1 MPLKPRTTAP
11 SRTGRF
17 WLQKSCVRIRTCSS
31 TRPPSTSTP
40 VRAASRTGLAPR
52 SPLPRP
58 CLLPPGSCG
67 EASAGHAAVRAPSR
81 WVLSTRA
88 GRLWQRPSSPFL
100 GAILRSSGHHGAAP
114 ALGLRPPMRAASRKE
129 GLYSMRLALG
139 SPRAP
144 GSPRGMAFALT
155 AEPAQCRLLLVLQRC
170 PAEGATSLSTAW
182 LRPWRLPALMLMVRA
197 SRWRRCRPC
206 ARRPSAPLWSW
217 RTPRARTTR
226 AAIGRRQMR
235 APIWL
240 LMLPRLPL
248 TELRSK
254 VRFQPSPFTSSKPCL
269 TTPSIGTRVVGT
281 RFC

>member
-31 TRPPSTSTP
+31 TSPPSISTP
-40 VRAASRTGLAPR
+40 LWAASCAGLAPR
-52 SPLPRP
+52 SPRPRP
-58 CLLPPGSCG
+58 CLVPPGSCG
-67 EASAGHAAVRAPSR
+67 EARAGHAPVGAPRR
-81 WVLSTRA
+81 WVQRTRA
-88 GRLWQRPSSPFL
+88 GRPWQRPRTPVPR
-100 GAILRSSGHHGAAP
+100 AIPRSSGHDGVAP
-114 ALGLRPPMRAASRKE
+114 VLGLRPPMRAASSRE
-129 GLYSMRLALG
+129 RPHSMRLVLG
-139 SPRAP
+139 LPHAP

-254 VRFQPSPFTSSKPCL
+254 VRFQPSPFTSSAPEL
-269 TTPSIGTRVVGT
+269 
-281 RFC
+281 

>member
-100 GAILRSSGHHGAAP
+100 GAILRSSGHHGAAL

-155 AEPAQCRLLLVLQRC
+155 AELAQCRLHVALQHR
-170 PAEGATSLSTAW
+170 PGEGATSPTTAW
-182 LRPWRLPALMLMVRA
+182 RDPWQLPALMVMARA
-197 SRWRRCRPC
+197 SRRLRCRSS
-206 ARRPSAPLWSW
+206 ARRPSTPLMSW
-217 RTPRARTTR
+217 RMPRARTTG
-226 AAIGRRQMR
+226 AAIGRRQ
-235 APIWL
+235 
-240 LMLPRLPL
+240 
-248 TELRSK
+248 
-254 VRFQPSPFTSSKPCL
+254 V
-269 TTPSIGTRVVGT
+269 
-281 RFC
+281 